1 MFFMS
6 FVTICFTRAF
16 MLKFY
21 VFSFIFSIP
30 YYRGTWKNVTKIVYV
45 RIKKNN
51 SFYTIENFST
61 ISTATQIRNKK
72 LDKFFMALKAGTTRI
87 VA

>member
-1 MFFMS
+1 MFFPS
-6 FVTICFTRAF
+6 FSQSHITEGPEKMKKCN
-16 MLKFY
+16 
-21 VFSFIFSIP
+21 
-30 YYRGTWKNVTKIVYV
+30 KNCIRKN
-45 RIKKNN
+45 KKNN